1 MYDHYIAVDWAQT
14 NMAVA
19 RMTAVVDKISVK
31 EAPANVK
38 ELQLYLSQLKGKK
51 ILTIEESTPAQWLYT
66 ELKSYVDEII
76 VCDPYRNHLLSEGAK
91 NDKIDATK
99 LVQLLRANLLK
110 PVFHSGDDFIYLRK
124 LVSGYQDLINAGVRA
139 KNQRSAIY
147 RANGKRWQSGEKLEG
162 SADTFVLDGLEKSI
176 ESYKEEKKRYEKEF
190 SRLSKKHKEIGLL
203 KTIPGIDDINAVKI
217 VAYVVE
223 PRRFKSIGHFL
234 SYCGLVKLER
244 SSGGVVYQRK
254 NSRYCR
260 VLKSLFKMSVYS
272 VTAQD
277 KENAIQDY
285 YRYLVQEKKLALHDA
300 RSATARR
307 IATLALGV
315 LKSGQKFDPQ
325 RRIKKSINS
334 N

>member
-147 RANGKRWQSGEKLEG
+147 RAN
-162 SADTFVLDGLEKSI
+162 
-176 ESYKEEKKRYEKEF
+176 
-190 SRLSKKHKEIGLL
+190 
-203 KTIPGIDDINAVKI
+203 
-217 VAYVVE
+217 
-223 PRRFKSIGHFL
+223 
-234 SYCGLVKLER
+234 
-244 SSGGVVYQRK
+244 
-254 NSRYCR
+254 
-260 VLKSLFKMSVYS
+260 YS
-272 VTAQD
+272 VC
-277 KENAIQDY
+277 
-285 YRYLVQEKKLALHDA
+285 
-300 RSATARR
+300 R
-307 IATLALGV
+307 IHPHP
-315 LKSGQKFDPQ
+315 KF
-325 RRIKKSINS
+325 
-334 N
+334 